1 MLVINFISSLLKD
14 IVVLF
19 ILISIVEL
27 VMPNGNMKRYIN
39 LVIGLLIIYTIINPF
54 AKLMKLDFNL
64 DQEVFKYYTPNE
76 VASNKQFHTQ
86 QEEIIENLYKD
97 KIIKEIIDLVDYST
111 NYKIIDISVGIINNK
126 EKYGEIDYLD
136 LLVDENEN
144 NNKKGKKIS
153 VSKVVPVD
161 VQINPRI
168 EDKVES
174 NEFNELKDLIS
185 STYSIEKEKI
195 VISKYE
201 KKSGDKN
208 E

>member
-97 KIIKEIIDLVDYST
+97 KSIKEIIDLVDYST